1 MESQLLLIGTKNI
14 INKIFNYIIL
24 ITRMNKKQNILVTGG
39 AGYIGAH
46 IVELLVKTKANIII
60 IDNLVTGRKKL
71 LNKKAKFI
79 KEDIKNKTS
88 LIKII
93 NDYEINSIIHL
104 AGSLNVSEAEKN
116 KKKYYK
122 NNVEGTL
129 NLVNACKN
137 STVKNIIFSS
147 SCSVYGNIKGSVN
160 EKMRPNPQGYYAL
173 TKYKAEEIIKK
184 FSKKYNYK
192 YGILRY
198 FNVAGASPSGKI
210 GEIETSHG
218 HLIKNI
224 AIQSLKKKPVIS
236 IYGNDYKTKDGTC
249 VRDYIHVSDLATI
262 HIMALKYIN
271 KNSKSLI
278 LNCGYGKPYSV
289 LDIANIFKI
298 KKKNAQISFK
308 KRRPGDIAEVYSNT
322 KKIDKILK
330 LKAKYDNLENILDS
344 AYKWEK
350 IIKKFNLN

>member
-1 MESQLLLIGTKNI
+1 
-14 INKIFNYIIL
+14 
-24 ITRMNKKQNILVTGG
+24 MNKKQNILVTGG
-39 AGYIGAH
+39 AGYIGSH

-60 IDNLVTGRKKL
+60 VDNLVTGHKKL
-71 LNKKAKFI
+71 LNKKAIFI
-79 KEDIKNKTS
+79 NEDIRNK
-88 LIKII
+88 IKITQII
-93 NDYEINSIIHL
+93 NDYEIYSIIHL

-129 NLVNACKN
+129 NLINSCKYT
-137 STVKNIIFSS
+137 SVKNIIFSS
-147 SCSVYGNIKGSVN
+147 SCAIYGNVKGAVN
-160 EKMRPNPQGYYAL
+160 EKKKPNPQGYYAL

-224 AIQSLKKKPVIS
+224 AIQSLKKKPVIN

-249 VRDYIHVSDLATI
+249 VRDYIHVSDLANI
-262 HIMALKYIN
+262 HIKVLKYIN

-298 KKKNAQISFK
+298 KKKNTQINFK

-322 KKIDKILK
+322 KKIDKLTK
-330 LKAKYDNLENILDS
+330 ETVKAFYTDAKS
-344 AYKWEK
+344 AGFK
-350 IIKKFNLN
+350 I